1 MLLSFS
7 KVSPPP
13 SAYYG
18 LSPIQTPQV
27 PVTLPIPA
35 QQPLYVQGM
44 KRGSDELLG
53 HSQLPMVTNGASPL
67 TVMDANNDAKKVKLD
82 QSQVG
87 PPSKVVHIRSI
98 PTDASEAEVV
108 ALGLPFGKVTNVLVM
123 KKKNQAF
130 LEFGDENQASTMVS
144 YHTEVPANIRGRTA
158 YVQFSTH
165 KELKTEVVNPA
176 AQAALQAADS
186 VQGEGQ
192 KTVLRV
198 IVENMIYP
206 VTIEVLYQIFTKFGT
221 VLKII
226 TFTKNNSFQAL
237 IQMADPV
244 AAQAGKLSLDGQ
256 NIYTGCNSL
265 RIDFSKL
272 SSLNVKYNNEKS
284 RDYTNPSLPTG
295 DSIAHHHPMD
305 HGAAA
310 FALGTPS
317 VLASPFATAV
327 PGFGATQLTAYGA
340 AHPAGAAQMRGLP
353 AGGAGGGSPLAG
365 FPGMQP
371 SPGATSMGL
380 AGLQLGGMTTG
391 PVVLVSNLS
400 EEMVTPD
407 ALFTL
412 FGVYGDVHRVK
423 ILFNK
428 KDNALIQFAEPKQ
441 AALAIQ
447 YLDKVKVWDKQIR
460 VAPSKHPVVQ
470 MPKDGQTDGGQLT
483 KDYTNS
489 PLHRFKKKGSKNYQ
503 NIYPPSATLHLS
515 NIPPTA
521 TEEELKEAFGKHG
534 VVKNFKFFPK
544 DRKMALIEMSQVEE
558 AVLGLMGMHNY
569 QLSDS
574 SHLRVSFSKSTI

>member
-310 FALGTPS
+310 FAL
-317 VLASPFATAV
+317 
-327 PGFGATQLTAYGA
+327 
-340 AHPAGAAQMRGLP
+340 

>member
-1 MLLSFS
+1 MDGDFLST
-7 KVSPPP
+7 
-13 SAYYG
+13 G
-18 LSPIQTPQV
+18 T
-27 PVTLPIPA
+27 
-35 QQPLYVQGM
+35 

-340 AHPAGAAQMRGLP
+340 AHPAGGTQLDGLYHTNPFTAQMRGLP